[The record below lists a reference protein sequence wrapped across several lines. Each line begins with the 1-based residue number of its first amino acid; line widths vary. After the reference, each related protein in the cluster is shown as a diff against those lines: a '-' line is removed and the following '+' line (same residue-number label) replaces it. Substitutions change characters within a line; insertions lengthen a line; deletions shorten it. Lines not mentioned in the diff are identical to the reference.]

1 VKLILTE
8 DVPNLGSLG
17 DTIDVK
23 SGYGRNYLLPKGI
36 ALLAT
41 GRVSKELQHRI
52 QHLNKLREGKIELA
66 HEQAEKLKTVKIEVV
81 RKSGPGGRLYG
92 SVTNRDLKELLK
104 EKEFDV
110 ERRSIQL
117 NSPIRN
123 IGLHEF
129 TVRVHSE
136 VSVNMQIKV
145 TGDSDESAVQTAAVD
160 EPKDKNTDEKIVD
173 SEELE
178 KLEKLEELEELEEFE
193 RLEEFEGLEELDK
206 LEELE
211 EH

>member
-1 VKLILTE
+1 MRRSIK
-8 DVPNLGSLG
+8 
-17 DTIDVK
+17 
-23 SGYGRNYLLPKGI
+23 YLKNFNN
-36 ALLAT
+36 
-41 GRVSKELQHRI
+41 S
-52 QHLNKLREGKIELA
+52 
-66 HEQAEKLKTVKIEVV
+66 LKTIKIEVV
-81 RKSGPGGRLYG
+81 RKSGPGGRLFG

-123 IGLHEF
+123 IGIHGF

-145 TGDSDESAVQTAAVD
+145 TGDTDESAVKTAAVNK
-160 EPKDKNTDEKIVD
+160 PKDKNADEKNFD

-178 KLEKLEELEELEEFE
+178 KLEELEDHKTDE
-193 RLEEFEGLEELDK
+193 
-206 LEELE
+206 
-211 EH
+211 

>member
-23 SGYGRNYLLPKGI
+23 SGFGRNYLLPKGI

-66 HEQAEKLKTVKIEVV
+66 HEQAEKLKTVKLEVV
-81 RKSGPGGRLYG
+81 RKSGPGGRLFG

-136 VSVNMQIKV
+136 VSVNMKIKV
-145 TGDSDESAVQTAAVD
+145 TGDSDESAVKTAAVD
-160 EPKDKNTDEKIVD
+160 EPKDKNADEKNVD

-178 KLEKLEELEELEEFE
+178 ELEKLEELEEHETDE
-193 RLEEFEGLEELDK
+193 
-206 LEELE
+206 
-211 EH
+211 

>member
-1 VKLILTE
+1 MKLILTE

-81 RKSGPGGRLYG
+81 RKSGPGGRLFG

-145 TGDSDESAVQTAAVD
+145 TGDSDESAVKTLAVD
-160 EPKDKNTDEKIVD
+160 ELKDKNADEKNID

-178 KLEKLEELEELEEFE
+178 ELEKLEELEELEEHE
-193 RLEEFEGLEELDK
+193 TDE
-206 LEELE
+206 
-211 EH
+211 

>member
-1 VKLILTE
+1 MKLILTE

-23 SGYGRNYLLPKGI
+23 SGFGRNYLLPKGI

-66 HEQAEKLKTVKIEVV
+66 HEQAEKLKTVKLEVI
-81 RKSGPGGRLYG
+81 RKSGPGGRLFG
-92 SVTNRDLKELLK
+92 SVTNRDLKDLLK

-110 ERRSIQL
+110 ERRSILL

-145 TGDSDESAVQTAAVD
+145 TGDSDESAVKTAAVD
-160 EPKDKNTDEKIVD
+160 EPKDKNADEKNVD
-173 SEELE
+173 SEE
-178 KLEKLEELEELEEFE
+178 LEKLEELEELEEHE
-193 RLEEFEGLEELDK
+193 TDE
-206 LEELE
+206 
-211 EH
+211 

>member
-1 VKLILTE
+1 
-8 DVPNLGSLG
+8 
-17 DTIDVK
+17 
-23 SGYGRNYLLPKGI
+23 
-36 ALLAT
+36 LAT

-66 HEQAEKLKTVKIEVV
+66 HEQAEKLKTVKLEVI
-81 RKSGPGGRLYG
+81 RKSGPGGRLFG
-92 SVTNRDLKELLK
+92 SVTNRDLKDLLK

-110 ERRSIQL
+110 ERRSILL

-123 IGLHEF
+123 IGIHEF

-145 TGDSDESAVQTAAVD
+145 TGDSDESAVKTVSVD
-160 EPKDKNTDEKIVD
+160 EPKDKNADEKNVD

-178 KLEKLEELEELEEFE
+178 KLEEL
-193 RLEEFEGLEELDK
+193 EGLEEHETD
-206 LEELE
+206 E
-211 EH
+211 

>member
-1 VKLILTE
+1 MKLILTE

-81 RKSGPGGRLYG
+81 RKSGPGGRLFG

-145 TGDSDESAVQTAAVD
+145 TGDSDESAVKTVAVD
-160 EPKDKNTDEKIVD
+160 ELKDKNADEKNID
-173 SEELE
+173 SAELE
-178 KLEKLEELEELEEFE
+178 ELEKLEELEELEEHE
-193 RLEEFEGLEELDK
+193 TDE
-206 LEELE
+206 
-211 EH
+211 

>member
-1 VKLILTE
+1 MKLILTE

-66 HEQAEKLKTVKIEVV
+66 HEQAEKLKTVKLEVI
-81 RKSGPGGRLYG
+81 RKSGPGGRLFG
-92 SVTNRDLKELLK
+92 SVTNWDLKDLLK

-110 ERRSIQL
+110 ERRSILL

-145 TGDSDESAVQTAAVD
+145 TGDSDESAVKTVAVD
-160 EPKDKNTDEKIVD
+160 EPKDKNADEKNVD

-178 KLEKLEELEELEEFE
+178 KLEEL
-193 RLEEFEGLEELDK
+193 EGLEELETD
-206 LEELE
+206 E
-211 EH
+211 

>member
-36 ALLAT
+36 AILAT

-81 RKSGPGGRLYG
+81 RKSGPGGRLFG

-136 VSVNMQIKV
+136 VSVNMKIKV
-145 TGDSDESAVQTAAVD
+145 TGDSDESAVKTAAVD
-160 EPKDKNTDEKIVD
+160 EPKDKNADEKNVD

-178 KLEKLEELEELEEFE
+178 ELEELEKLEELEEHETDE
-193 RLEEFEGLEELDK
+193 
-206 LEELE
+206 
-211 EH
+211 

>member
-1 VKLILTE
+1 MKLILTE

-66 HEQAEKLKTVKIEVV
+66 HEQAEKLKTVKLEVV
-81 RKSGPGGRLYG
+81 RKSGPGGRLFG

-145 TGDSDESAVQTAAVD
+145 TGDSDESAVKTAAVD
-160 EPKDKNTDEKIVD
+160 EPKDKIADEKNVD

-178 KLEKLEELEELEEFE
+178 ELEKLEELEEHETDE
-193 RLEEFEGLEELDK
+193 
-206 LEELE
+206 
-211 EH
+211 

>member
-81 RKSGPGGRLYG
+81 RKSGPGGRLFG

-136 VSVNMQIKV
+136 VSVNIQIKV
-145 TGDSDESAVQTAAVD
+145 TGDSDESAVKTVAVD
-160 EPKDKNTDEKIVD
+160 EPKDKNADEKNVD

-178 KLEKLEELEELEEFE
+178 ELEKLE
-193 RLEEFEGLEELDK
+193 D
-206 LEELE
+206 LE
-211 EH
+211 EHETDE

>member
-1 VKLILTE
+1 MKLILTE

-66 HEQAEKLKTVKIEVV
+66 HEQAEKLKTVKLEVV
-81 RKSGPGGRLYG
+81 RKSGPGGRLFG

-145 TGDSDESAVQTAAVD
+145 TGDSNESAVKTAAVE
-160 EPKDKNTDEKIVD
+160 EPKDKNADEKNVD

-178 KLEKLEELEELEEFE
+178 KLEDLEKLEEHKTNE
-193 RLEEFEGLEELDK
+193 
-206 LEELE
+206 
-211 EH
+211 

>member
-1 VKLILTE
+1 MKLILTE

-66 HEQAEKLKTVKIEVV
+66 HEQAEKLKTVKLEVV
-81 RKSGPGGRLYG
+81 RKSGPGGRLFG

-145 TGDSDESAVQTAAVD
+145 TGDSNESVVKTAAVE
-160 EPKDKNTDEKIVD
+160 EPKDNNADEKYVD
-173 SEELE
+173 REE
-178 KLEKLEELEELEEFE
+178 LEKLEELEELE
-193 RLEEFEGLEELDK
+193 K

-211 EH
+211 EHKTDE

>member
-1 VKLILTE
+1 MKLILTE

-81 RKSGPGGRLYG
+81 RKSGPGGRLFG
-92 SVTNRDLKELLK
+92 SVTNRDLKDLLK

-110 ERRSIQL
+110 ERRSILL

-145 TGDSDESAVQTAAVD
+145 TGDSDESAVKTVAVD
-160 EPKDKNTDEKIVD
+160 EPKDKNADEKNVD

-178 KLEKLEELEELEEFE
+178 KLEEL
-193 RLEEFEGLEELDK
+193 EGLEEHETD
-206 LEELE
+206 E
-211 EH
+211 

>member
-1 VKLILTE
+1 MKLILTE

-23 SGYGRNYLLPKGI
+23 SGFGRNYLLPKGI

-41 GRVSKELQHRI
+41 GRVSKQLQHRI

-81 RKSGPGGRLYG
+81 RKSGPGGRLFG

-145 TGDSDESAVQTAAVD
+145 TGDSDESAVKTAAVD
-160 EPKDKNTDEKIVD
+160 EPKDKNADEKNVD
-173 SEELE
+173 SEE
-178 KLEKLEELEELEEFE
+178 LEKLEELEELEE
-193 RLEEFEGLEELDK
+193 LEK

-211 EH
+211 EHETDE

>member
-66 HEQAEKLKTVKIEVV
+66 NEQAEKLKTVKLEVV
-81 RKSGPGGRLYG
+81 RKSGPGGKLFG

-110 ERRSIQL
+110 ERRSILL

-136 VSVNMQIKV
+136 VSVNIQIKV
-145 TGDSDESAVQTAAVD
+145 TGDSDESAVKTVAVD
-160 EPKDKNTDEKIVD
+160 EPKDKNADEKNVD

-178 KLEKLEELEELEEFE
+178 KLEEL
-193 RLEEFEGLEELDK
+193 EGLEELETD
-206 LEELE
+206 E
-211 EH
+211 

>member
-66 HEQAEKLKTVKIEVV
+66 NEQAEKLKTVKLEVV
-81 RKSGPGGRLYG
+81 RKSGPGGKLFG

-110 ERRSIQL
+110 ERRSILL

-136 VSVNMQIKV
+136 VSVNIQIKV
-145 TGDSDESAVQTAAVD
+145 TGDSDESAVKTVAVD
-160 EPKDKNTDEKIVD
+160 EPKDKNADEKNVD

-178 KLEKLEELEELEEFE
+178 KLEEL
-193 RLEEFEGLEELDK
+193 EGLEEHETD
-206 LEELE
+206 E
-211 EH
+211 

>member
-1 VKLILTE
+1 MKLILTE

-41 GRVSKELQHRI
+41 GRASKELQHRI

-81 RKSGPGGRLYG
+81 RKSGPGGRLFG

-145 TGDSDESAVQTAAVD
+145 TGDSDESAVKTVAVD
-160 EPKDKNTDEKIVD
+160 ELKDKNADEKNID

-178 KLEKLEELEELEEFE
+178 ELEKLEELEELEEHE
-193 RLEEFEGLEELDK
+193 TDE
-206 LEELE
+206 
-211 EH
+211 

>member
-1 VKLILTE
+1 MKLILTE

-81 RKSGPGGRLYG
+81 RKSGPGGRLFG
-92 SVTNRDLKELLK
+92 SVTNRDLKDLLK

-145 TGDSDESAVQTAAVD
+145 TGDSDESAVKTVAVD
-160 EPKDKNTDEKIVD
+160 EPKDKNADEKIVD

-178 KLEKLEELEELEEFE
+178 KLEEL
-193 RLEEFEGLEELDK
+193 EGLEENET
-206 LEELE
+206 EE
-211 EH
+211 

>member
-66 HEQAEKLKTVKIEVV
+66 NEQAEKLKTVKLEVV
-81 RKSGPGGRLYG
+81 RKSGPGGRLFG
-92 SVTNRDLKELLK
+92 SVTNRDLKDLLK

-110 ERRSIQL
+110 ERRSILL

-123 IGLHEF
+123 IGLHQF
-129 TVRVHSE
+129 TVRFHSE

-145 TGDSDESAVQTAAVD
+145 TGDSDESAAKTVAVD
-160 EPKDKNTDEKIVD
+160 EPKDKNADEKNVD
-173 SEELE
+173 SEEI
-178 KLEKLEELEELEEFE
+178 EKLEELEGL
-193 RLEEFEGLEELDK
+193 EGLK
-206 LEELE
+206 
-211 EH
+211 EHETDE

>member
-1 VKLILTE
+1 MKLILTE

-66 HEQAEKLKTVKIEVV
+66 HEQAEKLKTVKLEVV
-81 RKSGPGGRLYG
+81 RKSGPGGRLFG

-145 TGDSDESAVQTAAVD
+145 TGDSDESAVKTAAVD
-160 EPKDKNTDEKIVD
+160 EPKDKNADEKNVD

-178 KLEKLEELEELEEFE
+178 ELEELEKLEELEEHETDE
-193 RLEEFEGLEELDK
+193 
-206 LEELE
+206 
-211 EH
+211 

>member
-1 VKLILTE
+1 MKLILTE

-66 HEQAEKLKTVKIEVV
+66 HEQAEKLKTVKLEVV
-81 RKSGPGGRLYG
+81 RKSGPGGRLFG
-92 SVTNRDLKELLK
+92 SVTNRDLKDLLK

-110 ERRSIQL
+110 ERRSILL

-145 TGDSDESAVQTAAVD
+145 TGDSDESAVKTVAVD
-160 EPKDKNTDEKIVD
+160 EPKDKNADEKNVD
-173 SEELE
+173 NEE
-178 KLEKLEELEELEEFE
+178 LEKLEELEGL
-193 RLEEFEGLEELDK
+193 EGLEEHETD
-206 LEELE
+206 E
-211 EH
+211 

>member
-1 VKLILTE
+1 MKLILTE

-41 GRVSKELQHRI
+41 GSVSKELQHRI
-52 QHLNKLREGKIELA
+52 QHLNKLRKGKIEQA
-66 HEQAEKLKTVKIEVV
+66 NEQAEKLKTVKLEVV
-81 RKSGPGGRLYG
+81 RKSGPGGRLFG

-145 TGDSDESAVQTAAVD
+145 TGDSNESAVKTAAVE
-160 EPKDKNTDEKIVD
+160 EPKDKSTDEKNVD
-173 SEELE
+173 SEE
-178 KLEKLEELEELEEFE
+178 LEKLEELEELEE
-193 RLEEFEGLEELDK
+193 LEK
-206 LEELE
+206 LEEQKTDE
-211 EH
+211 

>member
-1 VKLILTE
+1 MKLILTE

-66 HEQAEKLKTVKIEVV
+66 HEQAEKLKTVKLEVI
-81 RKSGPGGRLYG
+81 RKSGPGGRLFG
-92 SVTNRDLKELLK
+92 SVTNRDLKDLLK

-110 ERRSIQL
+110 ERRSILL

-145 TGDSDESAVQTAAVD
+145 TGDSDESTAKTDAVD
-160 EPKDKNTDEKIVD
+160 EPKDKNADEKNID
-173 SEELE
+173 SQELE
-178 KLEKLEELEELEEFE
+178 ELEKLEELEELEE
-193 RLEEFEGLEELDK
+193 LEDLEKIE
-206 LEELE
+206 
-211 EH
+211 

>member
-1 VKLILTE
+1 MKLILTE

-81 RKSGPGGRLYG
+81 RKSGPGGRLFG

-145 TGDSDESAVQTAAVD
+145 TGDSDESAVKTVAVD
-160 EPKDKNTDEKIVD
+160 ELKDKNADEKNID

-178 KLEKLEELEELEEFE
+178 ELEKLEELEEHETDE
-193 RLEEFEGLEELDK
+193 
-206 LEELE
+206 
-211 EH
+211 

>member
-1 VKLILTE
+1 MKLILTE

-23 SGYGRNYLLPKGI
+23 SGYGRNYLIPKGI

-81 RKSGPGGRLYG
+81 RKSGPGGRLFG
-92 SVTNRDLKELLK
+92 SVTNRDLKDLLK

-110 ERRSIQL
+110 ERRSILL

-145 TGDSDESAVQTAAVD
+145 TGDSDESAVKTVAVD
-160 EPKDKNTDEKIVD
+160 EPKDKNADEKNVD
-173 SEELE
+173 IEELE
-178 KLEKLEELEELEEFE
+178 KFEEL
-193 RLEEFEGLEELDK
+193 EGLEEHETD
-206 LEELE
+206 E
-211 EH
+211 

>member
-81 RKSGPGGRLYG
+81 RKSGPGGRLFG

-110 ERRSIQL
+110 ERRSILL

-136 VSVNMQIKV
+136 VSVNIQIKV
-145 TGDSDESAVQTAAVD
+145 TGDSDESPVKTVAVD
-160 EPKDKNTDEKIVD
+160 EPKDKNADEKNVD

-178 KLEKLEELEELEEFE
+178 KLEEL
-193 RLEEFEGLEELDK
+193 EGLEEHETD
-206 LEELE
+206 E
-211 EH
+211 

>member
-1 VKLILTE
+1 MKLILTE

-81 RKSGPGGRLYG
+81 RKSGPGGRLFG

-145 TGDSDESAVQTAAVD
+145 TGDSDESAVKTVAVD
-160 EPKDKNTDEKIVD
+160 EPKDKNADEKNVD

-178 KLEKLEELEELEEFE
+178 ELEKLEELEEHETDE
-193 RLEEFEGLEELDK
+193 
-206 LEELE
+206 
-211 EH
+211 

>member
-1 VKLILTE
+1 MKLILTE

-66 HEQAEKLKTVKIEVV
+66 HEQAEKLKTVKLEVV
-81 RKSGPGGRLYG
+81 RKSGPGGRLFG

-145 TGDSDESAVQTAAVD
+145 TGDSDEPAVKTVAVD
-160 EPKDKNTDEKIVD
+160 ELKDKNADEKNID

-178 KLEKLEELEELEEFE
+178 ELEKLEELEELEEHE
-193 RLEEFEGLEELDK
+193 TDE
-206 LEELE
+206 
-211 EH
+211 

>member
-23 SGYGRNYLLPKGI
+23 SGFGRNYLLPKGI

-66 HEQAEKLKTVKIEVV
+66 HEQAEKLKTVKLEVV
-81 RKSGPGGRLYG
+81 RKSGPGGRLFG

-145 TGDSDESAVQTAAVD
+145 TGDSDESAVKTAAVD
-160 EPKDKNTDEKIVD
+160 EPKDKNADEKNVD
-173 SEELE
+173 SEE
-178 KLEKLEELEELEEFE
+178 LEKLEELEELEE
-193 RLEEFEGLEELDK
+193 LEDLKSLKSLKNTK
-206 LEELE
+206 LTSSLRF
-211 EH
+211 

>member
-1 VKLILTE
+1 MKLILTE

-23 SGYGRNYLLPKGI
+23 SGFGRNYLLPKGI

-66 HEQAEKLKTVKIEVV
+66 HEQAEKLKTVKLEVV
-81 RKSGPGGRLYG
+81 RKSGPGGRLFG

-145 TGDSDESAVQTAAVD
+145 TGDSDESAVKTAAVD
-160 EPKDKNTDEKIVD
+160 EPKDKNADEKNVD
-173 SEELE
+173 SEEH
-178 KLEKLEELEELEEFE
+178 EKLEELEELEE
-193 RLEEFEGLEELDK
+193 LDK
-206 LEELE
+206 LEEIEDLDELE
-211 EH
+211 

>member
-1 VKLILTE
+1 MKLILTE

-23 SGYGRNYLLPKGI
+23 SGFGRNYLLPKGI

-66 HEQAEKLKTVKIEVV
+66 REQAEKLKTVKIEVV
-81 RKSGPGGRLYG
+81 RRSGPGGRLFG

-104 EKEFDV
+104 EKDFDV
-110 ERRSIQL
+110 ERRTIQL

-145 TGDSDESAVQTAAVD
+145 TGDSDESAVKTAAVD
-160 EPKDKNTDEKIVD
+160 EPKDKNADEKNVD

-178 KLEKLEELEELEEFE
+178 ELEKLEELEEHETDE
-193 RLEEFEGLEELDK
+193 
-206 LEELE
+206 
-211 EH
+211 

>member
-81 RKSGPGGRLYG
+81 RKSGPGGRLFG

-145 TGDSDESAVQTAAVD
+145 TGDSDESAVKTAAVD
-160 EPKDKNTDEKIVD
+160 EPKDKNADEKNVD

-178 KLEKLEELEELEEFE
+178 ELEKLEELEELEEHE
-193 RLEEFEGLEELDK
+193 TDE
-206 LEELE
+206 
-211 EH
+211 

>member
-1 VKLILTE
+1 MKLILTE

-17 DTIDVK
+17 DTINVK
-23 SGYGRNYLLPKGI
+23 SGFGRNYLLPKGI

-81 RKSGPGGRLYG
+81 RKSGPGGRLFG
-92 SVTNRDLKELLK
+92 SVTNRDLKKLLK

-136 VSVNMQIKV
+136 VLVNIQIKV
-145 TGDSDESAVQTAAVD
+145 TGDSDESAVKTVAVD
-160 EPKDKNTDEKIVD
+160 EPKDKNADEKNVD
-173 SEELE
+173 SEELAE
-178 KLEKLEELEELEEFE
+178 LEELEKLEELEELEEHE
-193 RLEEFEGLEELDK
+193 TDE
-206 LEELE
+206 
-211 EH
+211 

>member
-1 VKLILTE
+1 MKLILTE

-81 RKSGPGGRLYG
+81 RKSGPGGRLFG

-145 TGDSDESAVQTAAVD
+145 TGDSDESAVKTVAVD
-160 EPKDKNTDEKIVD
+160 EPKDKNADEKNVD
-173 SEELE
+173 SEE
-178 KLEKLEELEELEEFE
+178 LEKLEELEELEEHE
-193 RLEEFEGLEELDK
+193 TDE
-206 LEELE
+206 
-211 EH
+211 

>member
-1 VKLILTE
+1 MKLILTE

-66 HEQAEKLKTVKIEVV
+66 HEQAEKLKTIKIEVV
-81 RKSGPGGRLYG
+81 RKSGPGGRLFG

-123 IGLHEF
+123 IGIHGF

-145 TGDSDESAVQTAAVD
+145 TGDSDESTVRTAAVD
-160 EPKDKNTDEKIVD
+160 EPKDKNTDENNVD
-173 SEELE
+173 SEE
-178 KLEKLEELEELEEFE
+178 LEKLEELEELEEHE
-193 RLEEFEGLEELDK
+193 TDE
-206 LEELE
+206 
-211 EH
+211 